1 MKTLAFTTRIYQ
13 MSLFNQI
20 LQALDNPEQ
29 TASKEQLGSILD
41 TVQQIGKDYQ
51 APTSDLESAMSIV
64 GEFTRSALQSQR
76 SQGGDYP
83 VQQLINNFAGN
94 QSSSQAIES
103 LFGNSKLQEMIE
115 QVSARTGLNA
125 GVIQGMLPTLV
136 PLVLSLL
143 KTGQNNRNL
152 KQGNPVLNSFLDS
165 DGDGDFDMADA
176 MRMASQYLSR

>member
-1 MKTLAFTTRIYQ
+1 

-29 TASKEQLGSILD
+29 AASKEQLGGILEA
-41 TVQQIGKDYQ
+41 VQQISKDNQ

-64 GEFTRSALQSQR
+64 GQFTRSALQSQR

-103 LFGNSKLQEMIE
+103 LFGNSKLQDMIE
-115 QVSARTGLNA
+115 QVSSRTGLNA
-125 GVIQGMLPTLV
+125 NVVRGMLPTLV
-136 PLVLSLL
+136 PLILNLL
-143 KTGQNNRNL
+143 KTGQNSRSL

-165 DGDGDFDMADA
+165 DGDGDVDMADA
-176 MRMASQYLSR
+176 MRMASQYLGR